1 MSRFWT
7 DKIASLDPYVPGEQP
22 QDKQYIKLNTNESPY
37 APSPLALQ
45 AMQEQVSDKLRLYP
59 DPNGTQLKSAI
70 AKNFQL
76 GTNQVFVGNGSDRST
91 CFGVYGVFCQ

>member
-37 APSPLALQ
+37 SPSPKALA
-45 AMQEQVSDKLRLYP
+45 AMQEQV
-59 DPNGTQLKSAI
+59 
-70 AKNFQL
+70 
-76 GTNQVFVGNGSDRST
+76 
-91 CFGVYGVFCQ
+91 